1 MSSSSF
7 QSLFI
12 VLLGWSVLRQLPL
25 EWMFWE
31 SQCVNCSHFFFPENW
46 KLEEYSLKMLRLN
59 WILYKKIIS
68 WTFALFLCKLP
79 YLKDAQA
86 KWKVR
91 FDWSVCM
98 CVMFCMNFRDRK
110 NLILSESNTIKNSC
124 EVRVATG
131 LPLIQPLDLQT
142 LVEVQTISISSY
154 CTWNAAHSVVC
165 F

>member
-1 MSSSSF
+1 MSSF
-7 QSLFI
+7 QNLFI
-12 VLLGWSVLRQLPL
+12 VLLGWSALRQLPL
-25 EWMFWE
+25 KWMLWE
-31 SQCVNCSHFFFPENW
+31 SQCVNGSHFFPWN
-46 KLEEYSLKMLRLN
+46 LEGYSLKMLRLK
-59 WILYKKIIS
+59 WILYKNFIN

-98 CVMFCMNFRDRK
+98 CVMVYVNFTESK

-142 LVEVQTISISSY
+142 FEEVPP
-154 CTWNAAHSVVC
+154 NPSV
-165 F
+165 FLAIALEMQHI